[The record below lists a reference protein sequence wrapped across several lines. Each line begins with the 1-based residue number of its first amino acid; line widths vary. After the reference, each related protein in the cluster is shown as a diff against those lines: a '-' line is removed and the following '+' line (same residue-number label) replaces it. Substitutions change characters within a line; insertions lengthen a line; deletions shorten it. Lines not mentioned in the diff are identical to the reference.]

1 MFVLPPPPAGLGR
14 GAPCAQGPDTSI
26 PRPQNESK
34 TLGRSVYWQHEAGE
48 EGGEQGCGSPGW
60 GRAGTDVG
68 AAGGPNTEKLSD
80 RTAIRR
86 RAGPPP
92 GSGGSGG
99 EGRTHPPLAPHTRS
113 P

>member
-48 EGGEQGCGSPGW
+48 EEEN
-60 GRAGTDVG
+60 RAADHQ
-68 AAGGPNTEKLSD
+68 AGDG
-80 RTAIRR
+80 
-86 RAGPPP
+86 
-92 GSGGSGG
+92 
-99 EGRTHPPLAPHTRS
+99 LAPTSGQGGDPTPRS
-113 P
+113 